1 MSSIITEIES
11 ATDKIL
17 VLLVD
22 DQAMV
27 AEGVRRMLAIDPTIA
42 FHYVSDP
49 TQAIELARKVGP
61 TVILQDLVMPGVN
74 GFDLLREYR
83 NNPFTRAVPVIVLS
97 SKEDPATKQ
106 MAFESGANDYIVKLP
121 NRIEL
126 LARVRMHS
134 GAYIH
139 SLQRQRAFQALQASQ
154 RELTE
159 KNCELE
165 ILNEKLEEA
174 TRFKSVFFANVSHE
188 IRTPLVGVLGMTEIL
203 SDTSLDTHQRE
214 LVEVIRTSGET
225 LLHIINDILDLSK
238 IESGKLELESIPFV
252 LRDVVDQV
260 MDLLAPMAFG
270 KGLEISAWIDPRM
283 ASTLAGDVTRV
294 RQVLLNLLNNAIKF
308 TSSGEIYLQIEPS
321 ADVDNMVHF
330 CVEDTGVGIPPEK
343 LDRLF
348 RSFSQVDESTN
359 RRFGGTGLGLSI
371 CRNLTALMGGRVW
384 VESTVGKGTQFHF
397 AVPLPAA
404 DIRETAP
411 KGQDLHGKR
420 MVALVQNARLI
431 RLLANWAEELALEL
445 IVRPD
450 QPENL
455 DGAQLDYLIIDA
467 DHCESQIPQFSP
479 ITVLLLT
486 RSKNISE
493 SANRYPSATV
503 LSLPLK
509 KSRFLQAVGVLANAS
524 DVNRSP
530 ETLSEADPMISGLNI
545 LVADDNAVNRRVCI
559 SQLQKLGVRKI
570 SEAEDGRQAIAAAQS
585 EAFDLI
591 LMDVQMPEI
600 DGLQATYQIRLS
612 LSSSKQP
619 RIVGLTAN
627 ALSEERERCLGAGM
641 NDKLTKPLHI
651 DALKE
656 VLEATIKIGS
666 PDRPSPTSG
675 SALPVCDE
683 CQLNELFEV
692 NEPDEFVT
700 DILQLFIGQAAQLA
714 SRLPEL
720 ADDPKVLAAEAHKL
734 KGCAGYVGATRA
746 AYFCGIVEEAANSSH
761 SQLEQKS
768 VADLKESLT
777 ISVDHY
783 RQRLKRFIDV
793 CGGRRSKFGVPIR
806 DLIV

>member
-1 MSSIITEIES
+1 MSSVITEIES

-74 GFDLLREYR
+74 GFDLLKEYR
-83 NNPFTRAVPVIVLS
+83 NNPFTRAIPVIVLS
-97 SKEDPATKQ
+97 SEEDPATKQ

-121 NRIEL
+121 NRVEL

-134 GAYIH
+134 GAYIY
-139 SLQRQRAFQALQASQ
+139 SLQRQRAFQALEASQ

-165 ILNEKLEEA
+165 LLNEKLEEA

-188 IRTPLVGVLGMTEIL
+188 IRTPLIGVLGMAEIL
-203 SDTSLDTHQRE
+203 SDTSLDIHQRE

-238 IESGKLELESIPFV
+238 IESGKLELESIPFA
-252 LRDVVDQV
+252 LRDAVDQV

-270 KGLEISAWIDPRM
+270 KGLEISAWIDPRI
-283 ASTLAGDVTRV
+283 ASTLVGDVTRV

-308 TSSGEIYLQIEPS
+308 TSSGEIYLQVEPS

-330 CVEDTGVGIPPEK
+330 CVEDTGTGIPPEK

-371 CRNLTALMGGRVW
+371 CRNLTVLMGGRVW

-404 DIRETAP
+404 DIRETGH
-411 KGQDLHGKR
+411 KGQNLHGKR

-467 DHCESQIPQFSP
+467 DDCESQIPQFSP
-479 ITVLLLT
+479 IAVLLLS

-493 SANRYPSATV
+493 LANRYPSATV

-612 LSSSKQP
+612 LSGSKQP
-619 RIVGLTAN
+619 QIVGLTAN

-666 PDRPSPTSG
+666 PDQPSSPSR
-675 SALPVCDE
+675 SDLPVCDE
-683 CQLNELFEV
+683 RQLNELLEV
-692 NEPDEFVT
+692 NEPDKFVT
-700 DILQLFIGQAAQLA
+700 DVLQLFIEQAAQLA
-714 SRLPEL
+714 SRLPGL
-720 ADDPKVLAAEAHKL
+720 ADDPKILAAEAHKL
-734 KGCAGYVGATRA
+734 KGTAGYVGAMRA
-746 AYFCGIVEEAANSSH
+746 AYFCGIVEDVTNSSP
-761 SQLEQKS
+761 SQLSERA
-768 VADLKESLT
+768 VANLKESLT
-777 ISVDHY
+777 VSIDDY
-783 RQRLKRFIDV
+783 RKRLKQ
-793 CGGRRSKFGVPIR
+793 K
-806 DLIV
+806 

>member
-1 MSSIITEIES
+1 MSSVITEIES

-27 AEGVRRMLAIDPTIA
+27 AEGVRRMLATDPTIA
-42 FHYVSDP
+42 FHYVNDP

-165 ILNEKLEEA
+165 LLNEKLEEA

-188 IRTPLVGVLGMTEIL
+188 IRTPLIGVLGMADIL
-203 SDTSLDTHQRE
+203 SDTSLDIHQRE

-238 IESGKLELESIPFV
+238 IESGKLELESIAFA

-270 KGLEISAWIDPRM
+270 KGLEISAWIDPRI
-283 ASTLAGDVTRV
+283 ASTLIGDVTRV
-294 RQVLLNLLNNAIKF
+294 RQILLNLLNNAIKF
-308 TSSGEIYLQIEPS
+308 TSCGEIYLQVEPS

-330 CVEDTGVGIPPEK
+330 CVEDTGEGIPPEK

-397 AVPLPAA
+397 AVPLPTA
-404 DIRETAP
+404 DIRETGP
-411 KGQDLHGKR
+411 NGQDLHGKR

-431 RLLANWAEELALEL
+431 RLLADWAEELALEL

-455 DGAQLDYLIIDA
+455 DGAKLDYLIIDA
-467 DHCESQIPQFSP
+467 DDCESQIPQFSP

-493 SANRYPSATV
+493 LANRYPSATV

-530 ETLSEADPMISGLNI
+530 EALSEADPMISGLNI

-612 LSSSKQP
+612 LSGSKQP
-619 RIVGLTAN
+619 QIVGLTAN

-666 PDRPSPTSG
+666 PDRPSSPSR
-675 SALPVCDE
+675 SDLPVCDE
-683 CQLNELFEV
+683 RQLNELLEV
-692 NEPDEFVT
+692 NEPDKFVT
-700 DILQLFIGQAAQLA
+700 DVLQLFIEQAAQLA
-714 SRLPEL
+714 SRLPGLL
-720 ADDPKVLAAEAHKL
+720 ADDPKILAAEAHKL
-734 KGCAGYVGATRA
+734 KGTAGYVGAMRA
-746 AYFCGIVEEAANSSH
+746 AYFCGIVEDVTNSSP
-761 SQLEQKS
+761 SQLSERA
-768 VADLKESLT
+768 VANLKESLT
-777 ISVDHY
+777 VSIDDY
-783 RQRLKRFIDV
+783 RKRLKQ
-793 CGGRRSKFGVPIR
+793 K
-806 DLIV
+806 